1 MRLLIAAETPEI
13 RVSFIEPA
21 TNRGT
26 MDDKRSGHSC
36 HNQLVAQTHTSLGR
50 QTFCLPETLLKPH
63 SYSRDAAPSYM
74 YMISQFWEGP
84 PVCTAQGPR
93 QQARVICSPTSWQRL
108 AHAVLVPTTMNAPHI
123 LTSLAPQKRPKSDG
137 QHGIHVTTSPRI
149 WIIQQ
154 EILGAS
160 HFSVR
165 PKFRAIAAAG
175 GAWTEQRPRP
185 AGQ

>member
-1 MRLLIAAETPEI
+1 MRQLIAAETPEI

-50 QTFCLPETLLKPH
+50 QTFCLLGTLLKPH
-63 SYSRDAAPSYM
+63 SYSSRRSLSGYM
-74 YMISQFWEGP
+74 YMISQCWEGP
-84 PVCTAQGPR
+84 PV
-93 QQARVICSPTSWQRL
+93 QQRDL
-108 AHAVLVPTTMNAPHI
+108 ASKPELFVPQLLGRGRVPTTMNAPPHLDLSCPQNGPN
-123 LTSLAPQKRPKSDG
+123 LTANTASMS
-137 QHGIHVTTSPRI
+137 QHPPRI

-185 AGQ
+185 GQ